1 MTDMTPTSNGVPPLV
16 VKALEGMRV
25 IDRGKLELWELE
37 ELEETIGESVD
48 LNLTVAHPSIR
59 FRRGLLWIWLR
70 RTHPTL
76 VYDDFRKVNLD
87 LLNRT
92 LGTVE
97 EEEVPDPTE
106 TTPNGGDTSS
116 ASPDS
121 GNSAPTPSSTASG
134 A

>member
-1 MTDMTPTSNGVPPLV
+1 MTEIGPSSNGVPPLV
-16 VKALEGMRV
+16 VQALQGMKV

-37 ELEETIGESVD
+37 ELEEVIGESVD
-48 LNLTVAHPSIR
+48 LNLTVAHPSIK

-76 VYDDFRKVNLD
+76 VYDDFRRVNLD

-92 LGTVE
+92 LGEVE
-97 EEEVPDPTE
+97 EEIPDPTG

-116 ASPDS
+116 TSPASGS
-121 GNSAPTPSSTASG
+121 SAPTPSSTASG